1 MSEPDRSG
9 SSQSNTTMRT
19 ASPLLFGKKSA
30 SSHGIPMPSLPMRIA
45 VVGNHLPRQCGIATF
60 TTDLCDAIA
69 DEYGAAGVLVVAVN
83 DPQSGYSYPARVRFE
98 ITQHKERSYYSRSAC
113 CLRTRDLKP

>member
-9 SSQSNTTMRT
+9 NLQPITTRHT
-19 ASPLLFGKKSA
+19 ANPLLFEEKSV
-30 SSHGIPMPSLPMRIA
+30 SSLGAAMPSLPLQIA

-69 DEYGAAGVLVVAVN
+69 DEFGAAGVLVVAVN
-83 DPQSGYSYPARVRFE
+83 DPQSGYSYP
-98 ITQHKERSYYSRSAC
+98 
-113 CLRTRDLKP
+113 CLLYTSPS